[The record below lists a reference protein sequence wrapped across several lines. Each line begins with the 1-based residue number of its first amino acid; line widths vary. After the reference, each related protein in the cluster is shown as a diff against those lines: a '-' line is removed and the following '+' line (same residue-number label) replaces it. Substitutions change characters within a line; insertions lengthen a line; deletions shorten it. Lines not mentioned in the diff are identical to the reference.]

1 MIHVVYDDVVTAF
14 CIHRGGRENVE
25 NGGGAGFKLTEIR
38 LFFAKEHPLQK
49 RLFFDLIFRRLFF
62 LSGLLWNCF
71 CSFFGFFFTCIV
83 LLLINAVNGR
93 CHIENA
99 LRQTHTLA
107 GFLVQ
112 NLIEQLEHK
121 IIGILRL
128 QYLQFT

>member
-1 MIHVVYDDVVTAF
+1 MSRMVVEPASSSLRSGFSSPKSIRFKKGCFLIWPSPGCFFFLDFSGTAF
-14 CIHRGGRENVE
+14 AV
-25 NGGGAGFKLTEIR
+25 
-38 LFFAKEHPLQK
+38 
-49 RLFFDLIFRRLFF
+49 
-62 LSGLLWNCF
+62 
-71 CSFFGFFFTCIV
+71 FFGFFFTCIV

>member
-14 CIHRGGRENVE
+14 CIHRGGRENVK
-25 NGGGAGFKLTEIR
+25 NGGGACFKLTEIR
-38 LFFAKEHPLQK
+38 LFLAKDPM
-49 RLFFDLIFRRLFF
+49 
-62 LSGLLWNCF
+62 
-71 CSFFGFFFTCIV
+71 
-83 LLLINAVNGR
+83 NGR

>member
-1 MIHVVYDDVVTAF
+1 MSRMVVEPASSSLRSGFPSPKSIRFKKGCSFFLDFSGTAF
-14 CIHRGGRENVE
+14 AV
-25 NGGGAGFKLTEIR
+25 
-38 LFFAKEHPLQK
+38 
-49 RLFFDLIFRRLFF
+49 
-62 LSGLLWNCF
+62 
-71 CSFFGFFFTCIV
+71 FFGFFFTCIV